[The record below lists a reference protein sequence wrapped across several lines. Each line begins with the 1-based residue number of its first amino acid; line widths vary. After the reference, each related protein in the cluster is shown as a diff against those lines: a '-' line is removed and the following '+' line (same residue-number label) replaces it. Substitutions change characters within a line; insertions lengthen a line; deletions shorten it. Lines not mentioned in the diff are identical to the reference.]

1 MFQCLHQFLD
11 YHARVHGDSPFL
23 VEGKVS
29 LSFADFEARVD
40 RAVDRLRLMS
50 LSRGDRIA
58 LLGKNSIN
66 FFTMILACS
75 KLGVVPVA
83 VNYRLSPS
91 EAAFII
97 ADGTS
102 QCLLID
108 AEFIDEVAEHCS
120 GLPVIGLFGSHP
132 AYPDFEQWLGDGE
145 QAVSD
150 SLPVIAA
157 SDILSQMYTSGT
169 TGMPKG
175 VLLSH
180 ANVIANVY
188 QTAMASEYTFGLGEQ
203 MLLVAPMYH
212 AAGIMTAYTGLIQG
226 LTLIIHRD
234 YSPERVVEALSSQ
247 PIVAA
252 TLVPAMLQ
260 FILNHVPDIHR
271 QSFPSLQLIY
281 YGASPM
287 SVDLLKRAIEV
298 FDCDFAQ
305 GYGQTEAN
313 SIVAMLSPSDHRYAL
328 ASAPDLLSA
337 CGRATFDTRL
347 RLVSEGKDVE
357 QGEAGEIVAS
367 GPQVMQ
373 GYWNN
378 PEATA
383 ATIKDGWLYTG
394 DIGRMDKQGYLYIV
408 GRVKDMII
416 SGGENI
422 YPAEIETVLARH
434 QQINEVAVVGI
445 PDARWGEVP
454 LAVLVGNQSLD
465 SDELRAFCAD
475 HLAKFKIPAR
485 FEWLGALPRN
495 PSGKILKQQLREQ
508 FSN

>member
-11 YHARVHGDSPFL
+11 YHARVHADSLFLLGD
-23 VEGKVS
+23 GRS
-29 LSFADFEARVD
+29 LSFAEFDTLVN
-40 RAVDRLRLMS
+40 RAVDRLQLMQ
-50 LSRGDRIA
+50 LVKGDRIA

-83 VNYRLSPS
+83 VNYRLTAS

-97 ADGTS
+97 SDGAS

-108 AEFIDEVAEHCS
+108 AEFIDDVAVKCAD
-120 GLPVIGLFGSHP
+120 LPIVSLFGAHS
-132 AYPDFEQWLGDGE
+132 AYPDFERWLGDAS
-145 QAVSD
+145 QVKAN
-150 SLPVIAA
+150 SLPVIDS
-157 SDILSQMYTSGT
+157 SDVLSQMYTSGT
-169 TGMPKG
+169 TGLPKG

-180 ANVIANVY
+180 GNVIANVY
-188 QTAMASEYTFGLGEQ
+188 QTAMASEYTFRLGEQ

-226 LTLIIHRD
+226 LSLVIHRD
-234 YSPERVVEALSSQ
+234 YNPQRVADTLSSQ

-260 FILNHVPDIHR
+260 FILDHVPEIASK
-271 QSFPSLQLIY
+271 QFPSLQLIY

-287 SVDLLKRAIEV
+287 SVDLLKQAIEV

-328 ASAPDLLSA
+328 ASCPELLGA
-337 CGRATFDTRL
+337 CGRATFDTQL
-347 RLVSEGKDVE
+347 RLVSDGKEVE
-357 QGEAGEIVAS
+357 QGEAGEILAK
-367 GPQVMQ
+367 GPQLMK

-422 YPAEIETVLARH
+422 YPAEIETVLAGHDNIR
-434 QQINEVAVVGI
+434 EVAVVGI
-445 PDARWGEVP
+445 ADHKWGEVP
-454 LAVLVGNQSLD
+454 LAVLVGDQTAGNE
-465 SDELRAFCAD
+465 ELLAYCAEY
-475 HLAKFKIPAR
+475 LAKFKIPAR
-485 FEWLGALPRN
+485 FEWLDALPRN